1 MAILSYQG
9 NEKREY
15 QMIVVA
21 ISRGR
26 YRILGRFLRN
36 WAIFTVS
43 FDEFDPND
51 FTPIEF
57 PRDPVVLVST
67 CNVVI

>member
-1 MAILSYQG
+1 MGILSYQG
-9 NEKREY
+9 NEKGEY

-21 ISRGR
+21 ISGGR
-26 YRILGRFLRN
+26 YGIFGRFLRN

-51 FTPIEF
+51 LTPFGIPSGIVF
-57 PRDPVVLVST
+57 LVST
-67 CNVVI
+67 CNAVI